1 VIHRIVPRGNL
12 ATLNKTDSP
21 GNRSKTRKVGV
32 IVKARELKRGA
43 CRPGSST
50 GKFSLTLHMEDDDG
64 DEIKIVPNT
73 LENLTCDRRIRRQK
87 FSATYEVE
95 NCASSPTTK
104 RRSKGNVTVTA
115 STSYGQELEVSRT
128 LKCKK

>member
-1 VIHRIVPRGNL
+1 
-12 ATLNKTDSP
+12 
-21 GNRSKTRKVGV
+21 
-32 IVKARELKRGA
+32 
-43 CRPGSST
+43 
-50 GKFSLTLHMEDDDG
+50 MEDDDG

-104 RRSKGNVTVTA
+104 RNSKGNVTVTA
-115 STSYGQELEVSRT
+115 STTYGQELEVSRT
-128 LKCKK
+128 LKCNK